1 MNENM
6 EPNATPTPTPAPK
19 KANPLVWII
28 AIIVLAAA
36 MVGGW
41 YAGRQ
46 FANSEDDE
54 ERTSEKSSKKSSKDK
69 DDDDDD
75 EEEEEETKKDTKK
88 KTATGTK
95 QIVCS
100 GEYAEMATISV
111 NFDYSNAKE
120 TITAGSMSMQLDFKK
135 LAESEGQTLT
145 EEDIKTVL
153 EAMGEDLGICDS
165 FKDDER
171 FASCNSGL
179 NGTVLNVD
187 LDLDVDEML
196 SELTDEDKKVDADEL
211 AQEIEDGLNADEF
224 EVTCRVK

>member
-6 EPNATPTPTPAPK
+6 ESNVTPTPTPAPK

-46 FANSEDDE
+46 FADSEDDE

-69 DDDDDD
+69 DDD

-100 GEYAEMATISV
+100 GEYEGLATISV
-111 NFDYSNAKE
+111 DFDYSNAKQ
-120 TITAGSMSMQLDFKK
+120 TITAGGMDMEIDFKSLAASMGTEITEEQIKQAMAESDLCAEFEDDDRYSNCKSSINGTILDVHLDF
-135 LAESEGQTLT
+135 
-145 EEDIKTVL
+145 
-153 EAMGEDLGICDS
+153 
-165 FKDDER
+165 
-171 FASCNSGL
+171 
-179 NGTVLNVD
+179 
-187 LDLDVDEML
+187 DVDEML
-196 SELTDEDKKVDADEL
+196 SELTDADKQVDAEEL